1 MSAEGEALIRA
12 LASGALAARDSA
24 MAAELRQKVA
34 ELFGT
39 TALYLRRE
47 GHDGAALLALLPVLD
62 QVDAAGAAELR
73 KVLALA
79 WAGALTSLGQ
89 AHGGTA

>member
-1 MSAEGEALIRA
+1 MSGEGEALIRA
-12 LASGALAARDSA
+12 LASGSLAARDPA

-47 GHDGAALLALLPVLD
+47 GHDGAALLALLPVLE

-73 KVLALA
+73 KILGLA
-79 WAGALTSLGQ
+79 WAGALTSLDQ
-89 AHGGTA
+89 ARGGTG